1 MAHETN
7 RLWKHEL
14 DVTFMVRGC
23 DYTST
28 ETALQ

>member
-23 DYTST
+23 DYTSKNP
-28 ETALQ
+28 L